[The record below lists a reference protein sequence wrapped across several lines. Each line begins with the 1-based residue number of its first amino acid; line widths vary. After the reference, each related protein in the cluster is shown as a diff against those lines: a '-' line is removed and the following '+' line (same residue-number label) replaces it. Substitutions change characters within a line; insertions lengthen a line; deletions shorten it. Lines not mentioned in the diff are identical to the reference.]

1 MAMPRRENQIQEA
14 EKLAARGKI
23 DAAIKE
29 YRHIIDQA
37 PSDTN
42 LLNRLGDLLVSAE
55 RIPEAIE
62 LYNRV
67 ADHFGKDGFFL
78 KAIAILK
85 KVNRLDPRQTETY
98 ERLADFYFKQGLVI
112 EGRQQL
118 VTLVDWFGRTNNASE
133 ALRVARR
140 LVDLEPTNLQARA
153 RLVDLLSQH
162 GDVTTVTKEISTL
175 GQALLSR
182 SMFDE
187 ALKLYYRGLDLHPQD
202 GDFIAPC
209 IDHLISSGRH
219 PQAEELAT
227 RAMAICSQG
236 VNLRRAAARVAFED
250 GNLARA
256 REILEGILAHA
267 SDSTDVAQLYGD
279 VMLRS
284 GDITEAKVLLLPVV
298 ERLGQAGDHER
309 ATALM
314 GRLLKAAPSD
324 IDMLEHARII
334 FDRYADS
341 EVVLNVESTLADAYL
356 RAGRRD
362 EAGAIYRELALRYPA
377 DPTFT
382 ERLKELG
389 IPIPTAPPKVE
400 PAPTAGG
407 PPSAQQSQLE
417 YEFVDVALSP
427 ESPVEGPPVYELPEE
442 VAEKPLPYASAP
454 TSATTEP
461 DLRGGHV
468 AEPGAPPTAIRAVTS
483 SETGAARELFS
494 EAAVFA
500 KYGLK
505 ERAASHLRRVIEIEP
520 NHAKAR
526 ELLTS
531 LGESESAGQPTSP
544 RPAPAKPR
552 SPAALDVNLPVPD
565 MALPWPP
572 TPTPSFSSG
581 REFMP
586 LGSASAPPPFGEIAG
601 HATNA
606 HAADD
611 VEVLDAPLQVVEVG
625 EALTGLDEAQ
635 LHELDFLIQQGL
647 LEDAGK
653 MVRKL
658 GETFGAHPELAVRRT
673 LLEQR
678 GWQEGSA
685 EASAAELF
693 GEEEQF
699 FDLAAE
705 LEKELAD
712 EEIVTEATGAG
723 KSGEVS
729 IEKLFK
735 EFQRGVAEQVQADDY
750 ETHFNLGLAFREMG
764 LLDEAIGEFQVAA
777 KSADHVVEAASMMG
791 ACYLDKGLPEQAAE
805 WYGRALMAPA
815 LTPETA
821 IGLRYELACSQEVS
835 GNITGA
841 VANFTEVVALSPA
854 YRDAKKRLAK
864 LRPS

>member
-1 MAMPRRENQIQEA
+1 MPKREHQIEEA

-29 YRHIIDQA
+29 YRHIIDQS
-37 PSDTN
+37 PNDTN

-55 RIPEAIE
+55 RIPEAVE

-67 ADHFGKDGFFL
+67 AEHFGKDGFFL

-98 ERLADFYFKQGLVI
+98 EHLADYYFKQGLVI

-118 VTLVDWFGRTNNASE
+118 VTLVDWFTRTNNASE

-153 RLVDLLSQH
+153 RLVELLSHH

-175 GQALLSR
+175 GQVLLSR

-187 ALKLYYRGLDLHPQD
+187 ALKLYYRGLDLRPPD
-202 GDFIAPC
+202 GDFVAPC
-209 IDHLISSGRH
+209 IDQLIASGRH

-227 RAMAICSQG
+227 RALAICPQG
-236 VNLRRAAARVAFED
+236 VNLRRAAARVAFEV

-256 REILEGILAHA
+256 REILEGILARA
-267 SDSTDVAQLYGD
+267 SDNTDVAQLYGD

-284 GDITEAKVLLLPVV
+284 GDITEAKALLLPVV

-314 GRLLKAAPSD
+314 SRLLKAAPSD

-334 FDRYADS
+334 FDRHADS
-341 EVVLNVESTLADAYL
+341 EVVLNVESALADAYL
-356 RAGRRD
+356 RTGRRD

-382 ERLKELG
+382 QRLEELG
-389 IPIPTAPPKVE
+389 ITLPPPPKAE
-400 PAPTAGG
+400 PPAATAAAGKPAG
-407 PPSAQQSQLE
+407 RQAQLE
-417 YEFVDVALSP
+417 YEFVDVALPP
-427 ESPVEGPPVYELPEE
+427 ESPADTAPVYEVPEDVSE
-442 VAEKPLPYASAP
+442 APVPFASPPPAPPRLEPAAGQAPPLGAP
-454 TSATTEP
+454 TTE
-461 DLRGGHV
+461 
-468 AEPGAPPTAIRAVTS
+468 TRAVTS
-483 SETGAARELFS
+483 TERGAARELFS

-505 ERAASHLRRVIEIEP
+505 ERAAAHLRRVIEIEP
-520 NHAKAR
+520 SHAQAR
-526 ELLTS
+526 DLLTS
-531 LGESESAGQPTSP
+531 LGEGAAAAAPPP

-552 SPAALDVNLPVPD
+552 VQAALDVNLPVPD

-572 TPTPSFSSG
+572 TPAPSFSSG
-581 REFMP
+581 GEFIA
-586 LGSASAPPPFGEIAG
+586 LGPDSSSLPFGMKSGPGKGA
-601 HATNA
+601 HAT
-606 HAADD
+606 DD
-611 VEVLDAPLQVVEVG
+611 VEVLDAPLQVVEMG
-625 EALTGLDEAQ
+625 EALTGPDEAQ

-647 LEDAGK
+647 LEDAGR
-653 MVRKL
+653 MLRKL
-658 GETFGAHPELAVRRT
+658 GEMFAGHPELAARRA

-705 LEKELAD
+705 LEKDLAD

-723 KSGEVS
+723 KSEEVS
-729 IEKLFK
+729 IDQLFK
-735 EFQRGVAEQVQADDY
+735 EFQRGVAEQVQPDDY

-764 LLDEAIGEFQVAA
+764 LLDEAIAEFQVATQ
-777 KSADHVVEAASMMG
+777 SANHLIEAASMIG
-791 ACYLDKGLPEQAAE
+791 TCYLDKGLPEQAAE
-805 WYGRALMAPA
+805 WFGRALMAPA
-815 LTPETA
+815 LPPETA
-821 IGLRYELACSQEVS
+821 VGLRYELACAQETS

-841 VANFTEVVALSPA
+841 IANLNEVVALNPG